1 MTNMLFTKEY
11 LGNQL

>member
-1 MTNMLFTKEY
+1 MTNILFTKEY